1 MKFCTCFFF
10 FLEYFSMALTN
21 FIPPNIDQFAVFQY
35 HLILICM
42 FLSLMT
48 STLVRANQSCK
59 TSKRK
64 PRTSWGK
71 EFTSP
76 HREDGDH
83 WICTI
88 ETMPEIFSMRRIKKR
103 TTTIITGVPFAWK
116 ILNLD
121 RRLWSLH
128 AVMFSMENVS
138 CHGWRAAVDAQFAGL
153 RFLSKWEIV
162 ECKSNDL

>member
-1 MKFCTCFFF
+1 MKFCTCFF
-10 FLEYFSMALTN
+10 LNVSLWLLRISYL
-21 FIPPNIDQFAVFQY
+21 Q
-35 HLILICM
+35 ILINLQC
-42 FLSLMT
+42 FSTTLFSYACSSPWWHA
-48 STLVRANQSCK
+48 STLGRANQSCK

-76 HREDGDH
+76 HGEDGDH
-83 WICTI
+83 WTCTI